1 MFSWDAK
8 SANFGFLM
16 GIYMTPSDHVEVRS
30 SLVMFLTCFTFV
42 WSPKP
47 EVLSLFILSI
57 GTNMIVKRSFSM
69 VLEHGCLGDR
79 ILSCFSPFDC

>member
-1 MFSWDAK
+1 MLSLKMFSWDAK

-42 WSPKP
+42 WSPTP
-47 EVLSLFILSI
+47 EVL
-57 GTNMIVKRSFSM
+57 
-69 VLEHGCLGDR
+69 
-79 ILSCFSPFDC
+79 